1 MKTYLYFSCTTLLS
15 SNEEMN
21 DIMKIVKS
29 LEEFGLLVKGLSDT
43 IQNEA
48 NELKDGFLSI
58 LLAAWDSSLL
68 GNLLIG
74 KDTIR
79 ASDDKI
85 KVGQDF

>member
-1 MKTYLYFSCTTLLS
+1 MKTCLYFSCTTLLS
-15 SNEEMN
+15 SNEEMY

-58 LLAAWDSSLL
+58 ILAAWGSSLL